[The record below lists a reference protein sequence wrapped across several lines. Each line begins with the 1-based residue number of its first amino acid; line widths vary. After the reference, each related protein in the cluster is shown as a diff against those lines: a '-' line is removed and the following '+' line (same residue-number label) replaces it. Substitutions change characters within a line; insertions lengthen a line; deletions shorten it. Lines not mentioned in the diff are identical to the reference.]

1 MTERMTPKAELA
13 DVLLESDGG
22 VKKFILVR
30 RMRARPLS
38 WPAIAEELAEAT
50 AGRVRVT
57 GTSVAAWISD
67 DDFGSPAAGPAM
79 VAS

>member
-1 MTERMTPKAELA
+1 MTPKAELA
-13 DVLLESDGG
+13 DVLLESEGG
-22 VKKFILVR
+22 VKRFILVR
-30 RMRARPLS
+30 RMRAKPVS

-67 DDFGSPAAGPAM
+67 EDFAPPAAGPA